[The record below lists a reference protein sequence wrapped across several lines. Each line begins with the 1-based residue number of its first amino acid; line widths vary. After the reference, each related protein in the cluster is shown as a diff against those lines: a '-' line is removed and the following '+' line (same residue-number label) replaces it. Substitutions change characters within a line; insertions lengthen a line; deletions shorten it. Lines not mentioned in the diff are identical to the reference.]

1 MKSSKISNKYKYL
14 LLILFLL
21 VLVIIG
27 LSYYMNVYDGFTR
40 NTMRFETPV
49 VVQNN
54 IATNKFNIIV
64 NLKNTLTISPS
75 LLRQLNTLKG
85 KKARNGNSLIINK
98 QLDQISVT
106 NTCTTNCPELYFETK
121 NKKTKVTGLYNVND
135 ADMSIFSKLN
145 SRIF

>member
-1 MKSSKISNKYKYL
+1 
-14 LLILFLL
+14 
-21 VLVIIG
+21 
-27 LSYYMNVYDGFTR
+27 MNVYDGFTR

-54 IATNKFNIIV
+54 VADNKFNIIV

-75 LLRQLNTLKG
+75 LLTQLNTLKG
-85 KKARNGNSLIINK
+85 KKARKGNSLIINK
-98 QLDQISVT
+98 QVDQISVT
-106 NTCTTNCPELYFETK
+106 NTCTANCPELFFETK
-121 NKKTKVTGLYNVND
+121 NKKTKVTGLYSVND

>member
-1 MKSSKISNKYKYL
+1 MKSIKKSNNHL
-14 LLILFLL
+14 LLILLLL
-21 VLVIIG
+21 VLVFIG
-27 LSYYMNVYDGFTR
+27 LIYYMNVYDGFTR

-54 IATNKFNIIV
+54 VADNNFNIIV

-75 LLRQLNTLKG
+75 LLTQLNTLKG
-85 KKARNGNSLIINK
+85 KKARKGNSLIINK
-98 QLDQISVT
+98 QVDQISVT
-106 NTCTTNCPELYFETK
+106 NTCTANCPELFFETK
-121 NKKTKVTGLYNVND
+121 NKKTKVTGLYSVND